1 MRREGTRLVPVGE
14 SVCVRQSWIV
24 YPHQVTQGW
33 GVCGQTVDGVVGALP
48 WVTKESQL
56 MMACI
61 LNELIE
67 NAIKYSASDALP
79 VHIQVTHRAQ
89 GFRTNITN
97 WCTKYQ
103 GKRTLNWIRGIHASP
118 IAEHYIRQLWRSAV
132 SPTPQSKLGLL
143 GICHDYP
150 VQLDARLG
158 RIPVHTDLCQITV
171 SVGGDWIVPQ

>member
-1 MRREGTRLVPVGE
+1 MIPIVE
-14 SVCVRQSWIV
+14 SAATRQSWIV
-24 YPHQVTQGW
+24 YPHQVKEEW
-33 GVCGQTVDGVVGALP
+33 VVCAQTVDGVIGSLP
-48 WVTKESQL
+48 LVAKDSQV
-56 MMACI
+56 MMAYI

-67 NAIKYSASDALP
+67 NAVKYSASDALP
-79 VHIQVTHRAQ
+79 VRIQLTHRAQ

-103 GKRTLNWIRGIHASP
+103 GKRTLNWIRGIHATP
-118 IAEHYIRQLWRSAV
+118 IGEHYIKQLWRSAV

-150 VQLDARLG
+150 VQLNARLG

-171 SVGGDWIVPQ
+171 SVGGNWVVAT